1 MKTVD
6 NHLDNN
12 INNSI
17 ITFEL
22 SLCVKS
28 NPCFFLHARTHQ
40 MPRAIFITL
49 LVIKIRVPGGNGLF
63 LHNNKTNNKQH
74 HNNNIIII
82 ITNNNYILLIEPSIK
97 R

>member
-6 NHLDNN
+6 NHLDSN

-22 SLCVKS
+22 SYVKS

-49 LVIKIRVPGGNGLF
+49 LVPGGIRSF
-63 LHNNKTNNKQH
+63 LHNNKTNNT
-74 HNNNIIII
+74 II
-82 ITNNNYILLIEPSIK
+82 ITKNNYEY
-97 R
+97 

>member
-6 NHLDNN
+6 NHLDSN

-22 SLCVKS
+22 SYVKS

-49 LVIKIRVPGGNGLF
+49 LVPGGNGLF
-63 LHNNKTNNKQH
+63 YTTTKQ
-74 HNNNIIII
+74 
-82 ITNNNYILLIEPSIK
+82 TTPSS
-97 R
+97 